1 VRTNGGIPAS
11 FGRTSQN
18 FRRLAA
24 TVRSWRLP
32 CALCG
37 QPIKYDALDP
47 NDPLAFTVD
56 HKLSR
61 ELYPQL
67 AEELGNLQPAHKKCN
82 SAKHTGPAKPGL
94 GSTSASW

>member
-1 VRTNGGIPAS
+1 MMLGRVPTGY
-11 FGRTSQN
+11 GRTSPA

-37 QPIKYDALDP
+37 QTINYEAEDP
-47 NDPLAFTVD
+47 NDPAAFTVD

-61 ELYPQL
+61 SQYPQL
-67 AEELGNLQPAHKKCN
+67 AEELSNLQPAHKKCN
-82 SAKHTGPAKPGL
+82 SAKHSGPAKPGL
-94 GSTSASW
+94 GSTSTRW